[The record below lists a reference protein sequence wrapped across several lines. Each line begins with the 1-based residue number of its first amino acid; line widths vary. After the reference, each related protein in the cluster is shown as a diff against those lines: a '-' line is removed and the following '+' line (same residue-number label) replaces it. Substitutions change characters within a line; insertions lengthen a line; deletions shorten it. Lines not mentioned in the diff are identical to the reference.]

1 MRWIGVTALSAALLL
16 PASAQADVL
25 VNISKSQ
32 QRMAVSVDGAE
43 LYRWPVSTGRRGFAT
58 PNGSFHPVRLERHWY
73 SRQYEMTPMPW
84 SMFFFRGYAVHG
96 TMEARNLGHAASH
109 GCVRLRPD
117 HAATLFSL
125 MHKQRLATTRI
136 VVTDGPLPAP
146 PGATPMADA
155 APSPPVQVSATSFA
169 KVLSVGVPADA
180 TADRDPAAGPAA
192 TPVQVSAASFAKVLS
207 VGVVADARADRDPAA
222 DPVAPPVQVPAASF
236 AKVLSVDVVAD
247 ARADHDPAADP
258 AAPRGDVAA
267 ASPRVRAYEHLARET
282 LRGDES
288 EVLRGRQAWLRQL
301 ARKYGFNH
309 W

>member
-16 PASAQADVL
+16 PASAKADVL

-43 LYRWPVSTGRRGFAT
+43 LYRWPVSTGRHHFPT
-58 PNGSFHPVRLERHWY
+58 PSGSFHPLRLERHWY

-96 TMEARNLGHAASH
+96 TMEARNLGHAVSH

-125 MHKQRLATTRI
+125 MHKQRLAATRI

-146 PGATPMADA
+146 PRATPMAGA
-155 APSPPVQVSATSFA
+155 APSRPVQVSTTDA
-169 KVLSVGVPADA
+169 KAVQEE
-180 TADRDPAAGPAA
+180 PAAE
-192 TPVQVSAASFAKVLS
+192 
-207 VGVVADARADRDPAA
+207 
-222 DPVAPPVQVPAASF
+222 
-236 AKVLSVDVVAD
+236 
-247 ARADHDPAADP
+247 P
-258 AAPRGDVAA
+258 AAPLGDIAA
-267 ASPRVRAYEHLARET
+267 TASRRASAYEQLARET
-282 LRGDES
+282 LRGGES

-301 ARKYGFNH
+301 ARKYGLNH

>member
-1 MRWIGVTALSAALLL
+1 MRWIGVAASIAASVATLGAVLLP
-16 PASAQADVL
+16 PASARADVV

-32 QRMAVSVDGAE
+32 QQMAVSVDGSE
-43 LYRWPVSTGRRGFAT
+43 LYRWPVSTGRRGYPT
-58 PNGSFHPVRLERHWY
+58 PSGTFHPVRLERHWY

-125 MHKQRLATTRI
+125 VHKQRLAETKI
-136 VVTDGPLPAP
+136 VVSEGPLPAP

-155 APSPPVQVSATSFA
+155 EKPIQVSTTSLA
-169 KVLSVGVPADA
+169 
-180 TADRDPAAGPAA
+180 
-192 TPVQVSAASFAKVLS
+192 
-207 VGVVADARADRDPAA
+207 
-222 DPVAPPVQVPAASF
+222 APPPNEAAAE
-236 AKVLSVDVVAD
+236 AK
-247 ARADHDPAADP
+247 ADHEP
-258 AAPRGDVAA
+258 AAPSVAPQRDGAVAPA
-267 ASPRVRAYEHLARET
+267 AVAHVRAYEPPARVSPRKVA
-282 LRGDES
+282 RGGEA
-288 EVLRGRQAWLRQL
+288 EVLRARQAWLQQL